1 MLLILK
7 HVQTTA
13 VTNLTYQTIGQQGK
27 HQECIVTQSSKFKI

>member
-13 VTNLTYQTIGQQGK
+13 VTNLTYQTIGKSRKAPGMYRYT
-27 HQECIVTQSSKFKI
+27 V